1 MERCRFITNVPRD
14 VLTDV
19 LALLPPRTLAVSRC
33 VCREWRDVVDADAHC
48 QLRTDLL
55 PLSVAGIFVETN
67 EAEPPDFFVR
77 PSIPHGQRPSRPFSR
92 VHLGLLLDDDLV
104 VNPTTRQWMRL
115 PPYPTLHEEKQ
126 SSRRRCHYYSYLVF
140 DPTLSPYFEVFSMES
155 PLDYKDELSEE
166 SQWPPSEYM
175 LRVYSSNTERSEERP
190 FLREEEHT
198 ATAASVWSK

>member
-1 MERCRFITNVPRD
+1 
-14 VLTDV
+14 
-19 LALLPPRTLAVSRC
+19 
-33 VCREWRDVVDADAHC
+33 
-48 QLRTDLL
+48 
-55 PLSVAGIFVETN
+55 
-67 EAEPPDFFVR
+67 
-77 PSIPHGQRPSRPFSR
+77 
-92 VHLGLLLDDDLV
+92 
-104 VNPTTRQWMRL
+104 MRL

-126 SSRRRCHYYSYLVF
+126 SSRRRCHYYPYLVF